1 MLVNLLILSLLAW
14 PMIENRE
21 VETVTYRSSSY
32 CQMDVIIRGLEG
44 HGGDSNYRE
53 VLIEA
58 LRVMAHTTVK

>member
-1 MLVNLLILSLLAW
+1 
-14 PMIENRE
+14 MIENRE

-44 HGGDSNYRE
+44 HGGDSNRE